1 MAIRLFIVAV
11 LVLFASS
18 SAYACEVCGC
28 SLGGNYFG
36 ILPQFHGHFVGLRH
50 QYRSFRS
57 EHLPLFNESEILVSH
72 EYFHTTELWG
82 RWNPSKKV
90 QLFAFVPV
98 NFMRKQEAG
107 ITTLENGLGDV
118 SLIANVVLLNTGDD
132 IRNTWKH
139 ALQLGGGVKIPTGR
153 SNLKLADGEVNPNFQ
168 LGTGSFDFPLNAIYT
183 VRYKRAGFSTE
194 VNYRIN
200 TANHDG
206 YRFGNQLNT
215 AARLFYWQQ
224 AGLVNF
230 LPSVGT
236 LWEYAAQSLEN
247 GVRQDLSGGQSIWLT
262 AGLDVFFNRF
272 SVGVSYQQVMYQHL
286 SDGQLTSYPR
296 VAANLNFLF

>member
-1 MAIRLFIVAV
+1 MRLFIVAV
-11 LVLFASS
+11 MVLLTTG

-28 SLGGNYFG
+28 SMGGNYFG
-36 ILPQFHGHFVGLRH
+36 ILPQFHGHFVGLRY

-57 EHLPLFNESEILVSH
+57 EHVPLFNESEQLISH
-72 EYFHTTELWG
+72 EYFQTAELWG

-107 ITTLENGLGDV
+107 ITTLENGLGDM

-153 SNLKLADGEVNPNFQ
+153 SNLKLADGLVNPNFQ

-183 VRYKRAGFSTE
+183 VRYKRAGLATE
-194 VNYRIN
+194 LNYRIN
-200 TANHDG
+200 TPNG
-206 YRFGNQLNT
+206 ENYRFGNRLNT
-215 AARLFYWQQ
+215 ATRLFYWQQ
-224 AGLVNF
+224 AGIVNF
-230 LPSVGT
+230 LPSVGM
-236 LWEYAAQSLEN
+236 LWEHAAQDAEN
-247 GVRQDLSGGQSIWLT
+247 GIRQDLSGGQSLWFT
-262 AGLDVFFNRF
+262 SGLEVYFNRF
-272 SVGVSYQQVMYQHL
+272 SVGASYQQTLYQHL

-296 VAANLNFLF
+296 VAVNCNFLF